1 MERCDFSSVITII
14 RNYISE
20 SREINQTDLL
30 YNLFDAFTKE
40 EENKD
45 YVFDNGLVCR
55 WIKGIANISPQ
66 IIMYYTDDNNQKC
79 LSADIENNI
88 LPLMY
93 DSDMAVQEIF
103 NLVVF
108 DTTISD
114 AKKSELTKHHPFS
127 NSKEKADFLCDV
139 LCFSMERKFIKHATG
154 NKKLMAGS
162 TLSPFVKDLIFG
174 AEAPKPCRYFCGRD
188 KELSELHFM
197 LDEYSKVFLQGIPGI
212 DKSELVKAYAKKY
225 KKEYTNIIYIHYSG
239 SLKADIANLDFA
251 DDYNASEPEAE
262 RFRRHNR
269 FLRSLKDD
277 SLMIF
282 DNFNTIPTNDA
293 LLSDILNYSCRVLFT
308 TRSRFDDYE
317 TYTIKELSDDELLGL
332 MGNLFS
338 GANKYQTILREIIQT
353 VHGHTFAVE
362 LAARLLEVGLL
373 KPKKLLKKLKK
384 EKASMDSEDKI
395 SAKKDGKSKK
405 ATYYN
410 HIHTLFSLYKLSK
423 PETDIMRNLA
433 LAPCNGISSNIFTL
447 LLNLN
452 NLNFINDLIER
463 GFVQPLSGRKIV
475 LHPMIREIAIDET
488 KPSVR
493 SCSTLL
499 NTIQFIC
506 RLHGKDITYYN
517 DLFDLVES
525 IMELIINDDMNA
537 YLLFLENAYPYMENY
552 HSVRHMR
559 KVLDE
564 MTLLLANESIGTVS
578 DRALLLDF
586 RAYLEEDTITAI
598 QYEKQALDLI
608 EEINADN
615 AQLVSNLYANIA
627 ANFREIGD
635 KQLAMRYM
643 KKCIDITHQYSLV
656 THDGIPRVYTY
667 ALLLAETGQPQEAL
681 ELLKMLCQLI
691 AENQSDK
698 SMDYGATLEVMGT
711 VCLYMKNPTQA
722 EIYYRKA
729 LDIYEL
735 RLESDPVQIEEKRR
749 EMALFLQVVHIMNQ

>member
-1 MERCDFSSVITII
+1 
-14 RNYISE
+14 
-20 SREINQTDLL
+20 
-30 YNLFDAFTKE
+30 
-40 EENKD
+40 
-45 YVFDNGLVCR
+45 
-55 WIKGIANISPQ
+55 
-66 IIMYYTDDNNQKC
+66 
-79 LSADIENNI
+79 
-88 LPLMY
+88 
-93 DSDMAVQEIF
+93 
-103 NLVVF
+103 
-108 DTTISD
+108 
-114 AKKSELTKHHPFS
+114 
-127 NSKEKADFLCDV
+127 
-139 LCFSMERKFIKHATG
+139 
-154 NKKLMAGS
+154 
-162 TLSPFVKDLIFG
+162 
-174 AEAPKPCRYFCGRD
+174 
-188 KELSELHFM
+188 
-197 LDEYSKVFLQGIPGI
+197 
-212 DKSELVKAYAKKY
+212 
-225 KKEYTNIIYIHYSG
+225 
-239 SLKADIANLDFA
+239 
-251 DDYNASEPEAE
+251 
-262 RFRRHNR
+262 
-269 FLRSLKDD
+269 
-277 SLMIF
+277 
-282 DNFNTIPTNDA
+282 
-293 LLSDILNYSCRVLFT
+293 
-308 TRSRFDDYE
+308 
-317 TYTIKELSDDELLGL
+317 

-353 VHGHTFAVE
+353 VYGHTFAVE

-384 EKASMDSEDKI
+384 EKASMDSADRI
-395 SAKKDGKSKK
+395 SAKKDGKSQK

-433 LAPCNGISSNIFTL
+433 LAPHNGISSNIFAL

-525 IMELIINDDMNA
+525 IMELIIKDDMNA

-552 HSVRHMR
+552 HSIRHMR

-564 MTLLLANESIGTVS
+564 MTLLLVNESIGTVS

-586 RAYLEEDTITAI
+586 QAYLEEDTATAI
-598 QYEKQALDLI
+598 QYEEQALDLI
-608 EEINADN
+608 EEINAEN

-627 ANFREIGD
+627 ANYREYGD
-635 KQLAMRYM
+635 KKLAMHYM
-643 KKCIDITHQYSLV
+643 GKCIDITKQYELV
-656 THDGIPRVYTY
+656 SHDGIPRVYTY

-698 SMDYGATLEVMGT
+698 SMDYEATLEVMGT
-711 VCLYMKNPTQA
+711 VCLYMKDAKQA
-722 EIYYRKA
+722 EVFYKKA
-729 LDIYEL
+729 LAIYEL
-735 RLESDPVQIEEKRR
+735 HLASEPEQLEDKRR
-749 EMALFLQVVHIMNQ
+749 EMALLLQVVHIMNQ

>member
-30 YNLFDAFTKE
+30 YDLFDAFTKE
-40 EENKD
+40 EQNKD

-55 WIKGIANISPQ
+55 WIKGMANISPQ

-174 AEAPKPCRYFCGRD
+174 AEAPKPCRYFCGRE

-212 DKSELVKAYAKKY
+212 GKSELVKAYAKKY

-251 DDYNASEPEAE
+251 EDFNESEPESE

-293 LLSDILNYSCRVLFT
+293 LLSDILNYSFRVLFT
-308 TRSRFDDYE
+308 TRSRFNDYE
-317 TYTIKELSDDELLGL
+317 TYTIKELSDDDLLGL

-338 GANKYQTILREIIQT
+338 DANKYQTILMEIIQT
-353 VHGHTFAVE
+353 VYGHTFAVE

-384 EKASMDSEDKI
+384 EKASMDSSDRI
-395 SAKKDGKSKK
+395 SAKKRRQEQKG
-405 ATYYN
+405 
-410 HIHTLFSLYKLSK
+410 H
-423 PETDIMRNLA
+423 
-433 LAPCNGISSNIFTL
+433 L
-447 LLNLN
+447 L
-452 NLNFINDLIER
+452 
-463 GFVQPLSGRKIV
+463 
-475 LHPMIREIAIDET
+475 
-488 KPSVR
+488 
-493 SCSTLL
+493 
-499 NTIQFIC
+499 
-506 RLHGKDITYYN
+506 
-517 DLFDLVES
+517 
-525 IMELIINDDMNA
+525 
-537 YLLFLENAYPYMENY
+537 
-552 HSVRHMR
+552 
-559 KVLDE
+559 
-564 MTLLLANESIGTVS
+564 
-578 DRALLLDF
+578 
-586 RAYLEEDTITAI
+586 
-598 QYEKQALDLI
+598 
-608 EEINADN
+608 
-615 AQLVSNLYANIA
+615 
-627 ANFREIGD
+627 
-635 KQLAMRYM
+635 
-643 KKCIDITHQYSLV
+643 
-656 THDGIPRVYTY
+656 
-667 ALLLAETGQPQEAL
+667 
-681 ELLKMLCQLI
+681 
-691 AENQSDK
+691 
-698 SMDYGATLEVMGT
+698 
-711 VCLYMKNPTQA
+711 
-722 EIYYRKA
+722 
-729 LDIYEL
+729 
-735 RLESDPVQIEEKRR
+735 
-749 EMALFLQVVHIMNQ
+749 

>member
-1 MERCDFSSVITII
+1 M
-14 RNYISE
+14 
-20 SREINQTDLL
+20 
-30 YNLFDAFTKE
+30 
-40 EENKD
+40 
-45 YVFDNGLVCR
+45 
-55 WIKGIANISPQ
+55 
-66 IIMYYTDDNNQKC
+66 
-79 LSADIENNI
+79 
-88 LPLMY
+88 
-93 DSDMAVQEIF
+93 
-103 NLVVF
+103 
-108 DTTISD
+108 
-114 AKKSELTKHHPFS
+114 
-127 NSKEKADFLCDV
+127 
-139 LCFSMERKFIKHATG
+139 
-154 NKKLMAGS
+154 
-162 TLSPFVKDLIFG
+162 
-174 AEAPKPCRYFCGRD
+174 
-188 KELSELHFM
+188 
-197 LDEYSKVFLQGIPGI
+197 
-212 DKSELVKAYAKKY
+212 
-225 KKEYTNIIYIHYSG
+225 
-239 SLKADIANLDFA
+239 KADIANLDFA
-251 DDYNASEPEAE
+251 EDFNENEPESE

-353 VHGHTFAVE
+353 VYGHTFAVE

-384 EKASMDSEDKI
+384 EKASMDSADKI
-395 SAKKDGKSKK
+395 SAKKDGKSQK

-433 LAPCNGISSNIFTL
+433 LAPRNGISSNIFAL

-463 GFVQPLSGRKIV
+463 GFVQPLSRRKIV

-525 IMELIINDDMNA
+525 IMELIIKDDMNA

-586 RAYLEEDTITAI
+586 QAYLEEDTATAI

-608 EEINADN
+608 EEINENN
-615 AQLVSNLYANIA
+615 ALLVSNLYANIA
-627 ANFREIGD
+627 AHYRENGD

-643 KKCIDITHQYSLV
+643 KKCIDITQQYSLV

-711 VCLYMKNPTQA
+711 VCLYMKDVKQA
-722 EIYYRKA
+722 EVFYKKA
-729 LDIYEL
+729 LAIYEL
-735 RLESDPVQIEEKRR
+735 HLASEPEQLEDKRR

>member
-30 YNLFDAFTKE
+30 YDLFDAFTE
-40 EENKD
+40 EEQNKD

-55 WIKGIANISPQ
+55 WIKGMANISPQ

-93 DSDMAVQEIF
+93 DSDMAVQEIY

-197 LDEYSKVFLQGIPGI
+197 LNEHCKVFLQGIPGI
-212 DKSELVKAYAKKY
+212 GKSELVKAYAKKH

-251 DDYNASEPEAE
+251 EDFNENEPESE

-317 TYTIKELSDDELLGL
+317 AYTIKELSDDELLGL

-353 VHGHTFAVE
+353 VYGHTFAVE

-384 EKASMDSEDKI
+384 EKASMDSADKI
-395 SAKKDGKSKK
+395 SAKKDGKSQK

-433 LAPCNGISSNIFTL
+433 LAPRNGISSNIFAL

-517 DLFDLVES
+517 NLFDLVES
-525 IMELIINDDMNA
+525 IMELIIKDDMNA

-564 MTLLLANESIGTVS
+564 MTLLLTNESVGTTS

-586 RAYLEEDTITAI
+586 RAYLEEDTATAI

-643 KKCIDITHQYSLV
+643 KKCIDITQQYSLV

-711 VCLYMKNPTQA
+711 VCLYMKDAKQA
-722 EIYYRKA
+722 EVFYKKA
-729 LDIYEL
+729 LAIYEL
-735 RLESDPVQIEEKRR
+735 HLASEPEQLEDKRR

>member
-1 MERCDFSSVITII
+1 
-14 RNYISE
+14 
-20 SREINQTDLL
+20 
-30 YNLFDAFTKE
+30 
-40 EENKD
+40 
-45 YVFDNGLVCR
+45 
-55 WIKGIANISPQ
+55 
-66 IIMYYTDDNNQKC
+66 
-79 LSADIENNI
+79 
-88 LPLMY
+88 
-93 DSDMAVQEIF
+93 
-103 NLVVF
+103 
-108 DTTISD
+108 
-114 AKKSELTKHHPFS
+114 
-127 NSKEKADFLCDV
+127 
-139 LCFSMERKFIKHATG
+139 
-154 NKKLMAGS
+154 
-162 TLSPFVKDLIFG
+162 
-174 AEAPKPCRYFCGRD
+174 
-188 KELSELHFM
+188 
-197 LDEYSKVFLQGIPGI
+197 
-212 DKSELVKAYAKKY
+212 
-225 KKEYTNIIYIHYSG
+225 
-239 SLKADIANLDFA
+239 
-251 DDYNASEPEAE
+251 
-262 RFRRHNR
+262 
-269 FLRSLKDD
+269 
-277 SLMIF
+277 
-282 DNFNTIPTNDA
+282 
-293 LLSDILNYSCRVLFT
+293 
-308 TRSRFDDYE
+308 
-317 TYTIKELSDDELLGL
+317 

-338 GANKYQTILREIIQT
+338 DANKYQTILMEIIQT
-353 VHGHTFAVE
+353 VYGHTFAVE

-384 EKASMDSEDKI
+384 EKASMDSADKI
-395 SAKKDGKSKK
+395 SAKKDGKSQK

-552 HSVRHMR
+552 HSIRHMR

-564 MTLLLANESIGTVS
+564 MTLLLVNESIGTVS

-586 RAYLEEDTITAI
+586 QAYLEEDTATAI
-598 QYEKQALDLI
+598 QYEEQALDLI

-643 KKCIDITHQYSLV
+643 KKCIDITQQYSLV